1 MKIKALVAGGLIG
14 ANILLFADIF
24 IPDYVSDNYV
34 HADEPD
40 VIIKTKDNET
50 TVKIIDKDFLKNY
63 YINEG
68 DYFRVNDEKYYDL
81 GKKIIIKGEFK
92 EAGLRVTNKAT
103 GEREF
108 YSITKDGIMELN
120 N

>member
-14 ANILLFADIF
+14 ANILLFADIYAS
-24 IPDYVSDNYV
+24 DYVSDNYV
-34 HADEPD
+34 KPD
-40 VIIKTKDNET
+40 VIIKSKDNET
-50 TVKIIDKDFLKNY
+50 AVKIIDEDFLKNY
-63 YINEG
+63 YISDG

-81 GKKIIIKGEFK
+81 DKKIIIKGEFK
-92 EAGLRVTNKAT
+92 VAGLSVTNKAT